1 MASINFDKASYNQ
14 GETAKITYSGV
25 GSGSNLNILSFTGVR
40 IASVYISGSSTYHWK
55 TDRTVPLG
63 KCLAQV
69 YTPPDRQPKATAET
83 EILPAIPITPPIQ
96 PPPEGYIDLFLECPG
111 NITLAPGNYDLLLT
125 CKGYQSKK
133 VEGVTITDA
142 QTTSISVILNKDEVP
157 EKGFVNCKTTP
168 SGAAIW
174 VREV

>member
-1 MASINFDKASYNQ
+1 MASINFDKPSYNQ
-14 GETAKITYSGV
+14 GETAKIAYSGV
-25 GSGSNLNILSFTGVR
+25 ASNSYLNILSITGFHVD
-40 IASVYISGSSTYHWK
+40 SVIISGSGTYLWK

-142 QTTSISVILNKDEVP
+142 QTTSISVTLNKDQVP